1 MGTIQQNVL
10 PYSLLNQQLFSMDEE
25 LWFMAEERAREV
37 LCTIQPNVVSEA
49 NRKRIIDFVQRLI
62 GGYYGGEV
70 FVFGS
75 VPLKTYL
82 PDGDIDLTVLSHES
96 VEDDLVQA
104 VCNLLESGEDHE
116 YQVKD
121 IQQIRAQVR
130 VVKCTVKNIA
140 VDISFNQMAGL
151 YALRFL
157 EQVNIIFAN

>member
-70 FVFGS
+70 
-75 VPLKTYL
+75 
-82 PDGDIDLTVLSHES
+82 
-96 VEDDLVQA
+96 
-104 VCNLLESGEDHE
+104 
-116 YQVKD
+116 
-121 IQQIRAQVR
+121 
-130 VVKCTVKNIA
+130 
-140 VDISFNQMAGL
+140 
-151 YALRFL
+151 
-157 EQVNIIFAN
+157 